1 VLRIGVSLLA
11 LCLGSCLNFRKVDDA
26 KAPGDLLGIYQ
37 VTGELTESTC
47 GEGALGAG
55 ESWTFEVK
63 LSRMENDIYWLN
75 GKETIVGDIASD
87 GRSFSIVSQVAVTV
101 SEPGR
106 GKSGC
111 QVLRH
116 DKAKG
121 KLSDDGAEVESF
133 EGTLG
138 FSYEAVA
145 GSDCSEWVGS
155 PGAVAALPCALSYD
169 IEAERS
175 ADE

>member
-1 VLRIGVSLLA
+1 VLRIGVPLLA
-11 LCLGSCLNFRKVDDA
+11 LCFGSCLNFRKVDDA
-26 KAPGDLLGIYQ
+26 KAPGDLLGVY
-37 VTGELTESTC
+37 
-47 GEGALGAG
+47 
-55 ESWTFEVK
+55 
-63 LSRMENDIYWLN
+63 
-75 GKETIVGDIASD
+75 D
-87 GRSFSIVSQVAVTV
+87 GRSFSIVSQVAVTI

-155 PGAVAALPCALSYD
+155 PGAVATLPCALSYD